1 MFLLPDGTMWVQ
13 LANFAIFFAV
23 LSVVFL
29 RPVSRAIRERR
40 EYINSLSADYAK
52 YQGEANA
59 LRAQAE
65 GERASARRD
74 AEAAIGK
81 ARAQA
86 SNESAQLSAQYAAKV
101 QATVDAA
108 HQTVASEL
116 DSARAGEAGLVA
128 QLADLMV
135 ERTLGGGSR

>member
-29 RPVSRAIRERR
+29 RPVSQAIRKRR
-40 EYINSLSADYAK
+40 EYINSLSADYEK
-52 YQGEANA
+52 YQGDANA

-65 GERASARRD
+65 AERSAARRD
-74 AEAAIGK
+74 AEATIGK
-81 ARAQA
+81 ARGQA
-86 SNESAQLSAQYAAKV
+86 TNESAELSAQYAAKV

-108 HQTVASEL
+108 HQTVANEL
-116 DSARAGEAGLVA
+116 EAARAGEAGLVA
-128 QLADLMV
+128 QLAELMV
-135 ERTLGGGSR
+135 ERTVGGGTR